1 MRRRLRAAT
10 FITARLGSSRLPRK
24 TLLQLGGRTVL
35 ERLVERLRLAERPAL
50 IVLCTTTE
58 AEDDELAAAARRLGV
73 DVYRGERDDIL
84 ARWLG
89 AADEYGVDFIAACDG
104 DDVFCDPVHV
114 DRVIECYEHTGAD
127 YITCTGLPFGA
138 APTGIARSGLR
149 RVCALK
155 TETDTGGQGRF
166 FADERVVMRA
176 EVAAPEA
183 LRHDG
188 ARLTLDYPE
197 DVVFFEA
204 VLAELG
210 TEPADSAL
218 ERVVQLLRARPD
230 LVAIN
235 RGVQDEYWRRFNALY
250 PPVDLAAG

>member
-1 MRRRLRAAT
+1 M
-10 FITARLGSSRLPRK
+10 
-24 TLLQLGGRTVL
+24 
-35 ERLVERLRLAERPAL
+35 
-50 IVLCTTTE
+50 LCTTTE

-84 ARWLG
+84 VRWLG

-176 EVAAPEA
+176 EVAAPET